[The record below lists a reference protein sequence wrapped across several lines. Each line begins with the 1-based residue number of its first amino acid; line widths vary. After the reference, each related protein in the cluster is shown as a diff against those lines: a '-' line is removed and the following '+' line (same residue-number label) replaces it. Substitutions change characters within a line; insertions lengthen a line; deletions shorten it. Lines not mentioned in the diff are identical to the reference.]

1 MYRVKRVRP
10 QEGYRLF
17 VEFEDGVQGEV
28 DLSDRLF
35 GPVFEPLRDLGFFA
49 EVTVDEYGA
58 VCWPNGA
65 DLAPDALYMQ
75 LAGCQAAPFRTS
87 PHN

>member
-75 LAGCQAAPFRTS
+75 LAGQAAPFRTS